1 MDQQQVQTGTP
12 QAGGSTQLPAGFT
25 VDSTP
30 YQPQPSAGQPA
41 SGLPAGYTVDSTPQP
56 APHQTAIQK
65 VTSGLEGDKGSDWE
79 SPVLGQGI
87 SGAIKSG
94 AGGLGNIL
102 DMLNHP
108 SRTAISVGNEKPE
121 DEVMVRNAANSYR
134 KAHPDATHEQVQ
146 AFIQQYVQAPVS
158 SHIQDAANWLRSGGE
173 PTGFWQKVGAVGEQ
187 ALEWIGTDGIS
198 KMASAPA
205 KAAEVGK
212 AVEAV
217 DTVGHAKQTS
227 MIAQVLKS
235 NPKLAGLV
243 AMGLKAGKDALTMGT
258 GNAVQTLVHT
268 EDPNQ
273 AASAGITGGLT
284 AGVLSGVGSGISALA
299 SKGGSAASDI
309 AELGQTAANAPTG
322 AEVNNQLADS
332 VNQTVAPELQSAQYA
347 LTEAEGG
354 LANAAQSPRD
364 LGVGAPESAAITA
377 QAQKAAKDA
386 YEQLGTNYEKA
397 SNAIKTKLAGVN
409 RDFNGSALQK
419 AAQDIMGTAEATKD
433 PIGETL
439 SIANPASAKV
449 TSQLQ
454 KLADPA
460 SELAVD
466 EDGNSQQ
473 LTADKLLGYAKQ
485 IKENLRGTGW
495 ATDEQRADRDVYHK
509 LLDGVHADLED
520 LANKHVQANP
530 TENAQAEQGV
540 LGAVQKMN
548 SDYKA
553 GIARFKN
560 TDVQALLKGGDNDV
574 AGRLMRGG
582 TSVSDI
588 NTVRDAIGK
597 QAFGKL
603 ADSSLQRMAA
613 DAVDAT
619 TGDFS
624 FKKFLSNWNRIPP
637 ATRSA
642 MFQDSTKSGALEQAL
657 YQTQA
662 INKSGVIPEMTQKLK
677 DVNTTVSQLL
687 GNGDV
692 STLLKDPERVT
703 NLSQTLGPDGMQS
716 LGTSILQNQLREAS
730 TDVAGK
736 VKTPDTGKV
745 LDFIKSLKDSPEVVD
760 ALFKPTPQAEQAYT
774 KLIGQLQNVQSV
786 KNAIKAGIIAP
797 TIAGA
802 IGSGPIGHIIGG
814 ILTAG
819 ELGTATGRAV
829 LEHIANSPNNWATLR
844 AIDNTVKSPL
854 AKTAGRVLQYGGM
867 KAASGSSQ
875 QDVLNSTSDV
885 LGGR

>member
-1 MDQQQVQTGTP
+1 MDHQQVQPGAP
-12 QAGGSTQLPAGFT
+12 QAGGSSELPAGFT

-30 YQPQPSAGQPA
+30 TTQPQAQPT
-41 SGLPAGYTVDSTPQP
+41 SGLPAGYTVDSTPQQ
-56 APHQTAIQK
+56 APSQTGLQK
-65 VTSGLEGDKGSDWE
+65 LTSGLESGQGTDWE
-79 SPVLGQGI
+79 SPILGQGI

-108 SRTAISVGNEKPE
+108 SRTAIAIGNEKPE
-121 DEVMVRNAANSYR
+121 DELQVRNAANAYR

-146 AFIQQYVQAPVS
+146 AFVQQYVQAPVS
-158 SHIQDAANWLRSGGE
+158 SHIQDAADWLRSSGDPE
-173 PTGFWQKVGAVGEQ
+173 GFWQKAGAVGEQ
-187 ALEWIGTDGIS
+187 ALEWFGTEGIA
-198 KMASAPA
+198 KLASAPV
-205 KAAEVGK
+205 KVAEAGK

-217 DTVGHAKQTS
+217 DTVAHAKQT
-227 MIAQVLKS
+227 AAVAATLKA

-243 AMGLKAGKDALTMGT
+243 AMGIKAGKDALGYGV
-258 GNAVQTLVHT
+258 GNAAQTLVHT
-268 EDPNQ
+268 EDPD
-273 AASAGITGGLT
+273 AAAKAGITGGLT
-284 AGVLSGVGSGISALA
+284 AGALGGLGEGLSQLA
-299 SKGGSAASDI
+299 SKGGEAANTVN
-309 AELGQTAANAPTG
+309 ELGQTAANAPSG
-322 AEVNNQLADS
+322 AEVNTQLGNQ
-332 VNQTVAPELQSAQYA
+332 VNQAVAPELQSAQQA

-354 LANAAQSPRD
+354 IENAAQSPRD
-364 LGVGAPESAAITA
+364 LGIGAPESAAITA

-409 RDFNGSALQK
+409 KDFNGSALQK
-419 AAQDIMGTAEATKD
+419 AAQGIMGTAEATKD

-439 SIANPASAKV
+439 NIANPASAKV
-449 TSQLQ
+449 TAQLQ

-460 SELAVD
+460 SELAID

-530 TENAQAEQGV
+530 TENAQTEQGV

-613 DAVDAT
+613 DAVDST

-692 STLLKDPERVT
+692 STLLNDPERVQK
-703 NLSQTLGPDGMQS
+703 LSQTLGPDGMQS
-716 LGTSILQNQLREAS
+716 LGTSILQNQIRKAS

-736 VKTPDTGKV
+736 VQTPDTGKI
-745 LDFIKSLKDSPEVVD
+745 LDFISSLKDSPEVVN
-760 ALFKPTPQAEQAYT
+760 ALFKPTKQAAQAYDE
-774 KLIGQLQNVQSV
+774 LIRQLQNVQSV
-786 KNAIKAGIIAP
+786 KNAIKAGVIVP
-797 TIAGA
+797 TLTGAIAG
-802 IGSGPIGHIIGG
+802 GPIGHIVGG

-819 ELGTATGRAV
+819 ELGTKTGRAV
-829 LEHIANSPNNWATLR
+829 LEKIANSPNTWAALKGINNVAQSPITKNIGR
-844 AIDNTVKSPL
+844 AAQFVGANR
-854 AKTAGRVLQYGGM
+854 AA
-867 KAASGSSQ
+867 AASNNQ
-875 QDVLNSTSDV
+875 QDVLNSTSDI